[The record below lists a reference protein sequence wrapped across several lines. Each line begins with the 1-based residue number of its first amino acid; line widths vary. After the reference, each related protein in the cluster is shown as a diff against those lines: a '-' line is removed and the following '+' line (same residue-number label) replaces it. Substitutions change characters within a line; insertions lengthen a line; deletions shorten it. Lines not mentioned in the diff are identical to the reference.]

1 MTFSSLEQ
9 CAFKIL
15 GKFKHSMNSNIE
27 IEAATIYMIATIKKK
42 PKSTQLGKIDPT
54 GKNLKKL
61 AALIAL

>member
-1 MTFSSLEQ
+1 
-9 CAFKIL
+9 
-15 GKFKHSMNSNIE
+15 
-27 IEAATIYMIATIKKK
+27 MIATIKKK